1 MPITRRQFIKRSAA
15 AVTVGVVVPQWLADT
30 ARGQQIQLAGNRRFV
45 IIQCAG
51 GNDGLNTVVPYTDA
65 RYYALRPQ
73 LAWKEAEL
81 KTTRGAS
88 TIISN
93 QFGLHPALEEIKAMY
108 DAGQVAVVLGVGY
121 PNATLSHFLSMDI
134 WHTADLS
141 GLASRGWLGR
151 FADLAL
157 VGQSNLSAI
166 SLGSLD
172 TPKTFYAAHFVAPN
186 ILNLDLYQFITD
198 GVYPGDYNNQLNTF
212 NQAATRSFAAD
223 SLIGAINKTAF
234 ESVSGA
240 QRVQQAAGSYRSSV
254 VYPTDN
260 PLAIGL
266 KLAAQLLATV
276 PEAGIVYVRLD
287 GFDHHA
293 DQVAH
298 RNGQVDKMAAA
309 GYNHFS
315 LMRWFSQAV
324 KLFTDD
330 LTEHG
335 LADNTVILQWSEFGR
350 RPGENASFGTDH
362 GSSAPLFVIGN
373 PVRGGLYGE
382 QPSLQATALDPA
394 GNPDFKVDF
403 RAVYATLL
411 DRWLGVNPV
420 DVLGASYENIGFLA

>member
-15 AVTVGVVVPQWLADT
+15 AVTVGVVMPGWLADT
-30 ARGQQIQLAGNRRFV
+30 ARGQQVELTGNRRFV
-45 IIQCAG
+45 IIQFAG

-81 KTTRGAS
+81 KTAAGAS
-88 TIISN
+88 TIISS
-93 QFGLHPALEEIKAMY
+93 QFGLHPALEAIKAMY
-108 DAGQVAVVLGVGY
+108 DAGRVAIVLGVGY

-141 GLASRGWLGR
+141 GLGSRGWLGR

-157 VGQSNLSAI
+157 VGQSNFSAI

-172 TPKTFYAAHFVAPN
+172 TPKTFYAAHFVTPN
-186 ILNLDLYQFITD
+186 ILNLDLYKFITD
-198 GVYPGDYNNQLNTF
+198 GAYPGDYNNQLNAF

-240 QRVQQAAGSYRSSV
+240 QHVQQAAGSYRSSV
-254 VYPTDN
+254 TYPTDN
-260 PLAIGL
+260 PLAVGL

-362 GSSAPLFVIGN
+362 GSSAPLFVIGK

-394 GNPDFKVDF
+394 GNPAFKVDF

-411 DRWLGVNPV
+411 DRWLGANPAE
-420 DVLGASYENIGFLA
+420 VLGASYENLGFLP

>member
-1 MPITRRQFIKRSAA
+1 MPISRRQFIKRSAA
-15 AVTVGVVVPQWLADT
+15 AVTVGVVVPQWLAGT
-30 ARGQQIQLAGNRRFV
+30 ARGQHAELTGNRRFV
-45 IIQCAG
+45 IIQLAG

-65 RYYALRPQ
+65 RYSALRPM

-81 KTTRGAS
+81 KTAAGAS
-88 TIISN
+88 TIISDR
-93 QFGLHPALEEIKAMY
+93 FGLHPALSEIKSLY
-108 DAGQVAVVLGVGY
+108 DANRVAIVTGVGY
-121 PNATLSHFLSMDI
+121 PEATLSHFLSMDI

-157 VGQSNLSAI
+157 VGKSNLSALSI
-166 SLGSLD
+166 GSLD
-172 TPKTFYAAHFVAPN
+172 TPKTFYAAHFVTPN
-186 ILNLDLYQFITD
+186 ILNLDLYQFIAD
-198 GVYPGDYNNQLNTF
+198 GAYPGDYNNQLNAF
-212 NQAATRSFAAD
+212 NLAATRSFAAD
-223 SLIGAINKTAF
+223 TLMGAINKTAF

-240 QRVQQAAGSYRSSV
+240 QLVQQAARTYQSSV

-260 PLAIGL
+260 PLAVGL
-266 KLAAQLLATV
+266 KLAAQLMTTV
-276 PEAGIVYVRLD
+276 PEAAILYVRLD

-298 RNGQVDKMAAA
+298 RNGQVDKLA
-309 GYNHFS
+309 GAGTNHFN

-324 KLFTDD
+324 KLFYDD

-335 LADNTVILQWSEFGR
+335 LTDNTVIMQWSEFGR

-373 PVRGGLYGE
+373 PVRGGVYGE
-382 QPSLQATALDPA
+382 QPSLAATALDMA
-394 GNPDFKVDF
+394 GNPGFTVDF

-420 DVLGASYENIGFLA
+420 EVLGASYENIGFLP